1 MSPALLHYTQRGI
14 IWECG
19 TFFTREDGYSFRT
32 DPLIKGIVIK
42 PDLTGVGD
50 FFVWNS
56 LVEVYTQRALIV
68 STDKLPAIAGLAEL
82 FHNKHP
88 NTHLAGIWAEDLLRS
103 L

>member
-14 IWECG
+14 SWECG
-19 TFFTREDGYSFRT
+19 TFFTREDDYCFRT

-56 LVEVYTQRALIV
+56 LVVKEHSQHGQITGHSWLSRAF
-68 STDKLPAIAGLAEL
+68 P
-82 FHNKHP
+82 
-88 NTHLAGIWAEDLLRS
+88 
-103 L
+103 

>member
-19 TFFTREDGYSFRT
+19 TFSTREDGYCFRT

-42 PDLTGVGD
+42 PDLTGVSD

-56 LVEVYTQRALIV
+56 LVVKE
-68 STDKLPAIAGLAEL
+68 
-82 FHNKHP
+82 H
-88 NTHLAGIWAEDLLRS
+88 
-103 L
+103 